1 MRWDLGY
8 WKRYGFGQPF
18 FNFIDSYLED
28 NNIEF
33 KSPILNNMVN
43 LNFMGPRQLT
53 PHEMVKYIYLNK
65 I

>member
-1 MRWDLGY
+1 M
-8 WKRYGFGQPF
+8 GFGLLEEMYAGRSF

-43 LNFMGPRQLT
+43 LNFMVSRQLT